1 MQYPVLPMLSKTRTT
16 YQLMI
21 ENLRKRLIDRDH
33 PARLHLIGVAGSGMS
48 GLALMLMEMGHKVSG
63 CDRVTSTETERLQG
77 LGLAFSCPHSAD
89 AVSDAEIVIYS
100 SAIREDN
107 PALSAARQLN
117 IPCVRRAECLAAILN
132 GKKGVVVSGTH
143 GKTTTSALCAHLM
156 REGRMRPCHYVGAE
170 IPVLGSNAHWNE
182 DSEYLVA
189 EGDESDGTLV
199 NYIPEHSIVLNI
211 EPEHLDHYKDLD
223 EIKAVF
229 NQLCTQTRGKII
241 YCRAHPG
248 ATDVCAKYPNSI
260 SYGWTDADYTAADV
274 QERRGRTLFT
284 VFKRDEELGRVELGI
299 PGRHN
304 VLNSLAA
311 IALATELGVD
321 FQAITR
327 GLASFAGAKRRFET
341 KYLSSFVRIV
351 DDYGHHPSEIAATL
365 QTARSLQPKR
375 LVVYFQPHR
384 YTRTQ
389 LLADD
394 FGKVLQAADLV
405 FVANVYPAS
414 ELPIAGVSGQT
425 IVDAIHKHGSVEVC
439 YLPDLTTAHHTIG
452 NALNDGDLFLTLGA
466 GNVHECGMRIARD
479 LTLLEDLK
487 RSTGEP
493 LPGKLYEP
501 MSRHTTMGVGGCA
514 QYWLE
519 PSTFLAM
526 QAAVCYCRDR
536 NIPVHLI
543 GRGSN
548 VIVRDGGLRGA
559 VIHPTGGEF
568 DTLNIQGNRLTV
580 GAGVRLKKLASVAA
594 QNGLGGIEWMDG
606 IPGNVGGSLRMNAG
620 AMGSDMVKNL
630 VSVLCLDEDGEIRK
644 HTKDELNAQY
654 RSIPVLINNFVLQ
667 AEFET
672 QPTTAE
678 EIKQGIEKTRSK
690 RKLSQPSEASAGCIF
705 KNPPEIPAGK
715 LIEELGLK
723 NACVGDACVSNIHA
737 NFIINR
743 GHAKARDITI
753 LIDMIRKEA
762 KENRGIDLKAEAQ
775 IIGDREPQ
783 F

>member
-1 MQYPVLPMLSKTRTT
+1 MLLKTRT
-16 YQLMI
+16 LHPAMI
-21 ENLRKRLIDRDH
+21 EILRKRLMDRSH

-48 GLALMLMEMGHKVSG
+48 GLALMLMEMGHHVSG
-63 CDRVTSTETERLQG
+63 CDRVTSTETERLQN

-89 AVSDAEIVIYS
+89 VVADAEIVIYS

-107 PALSAARQLN
+107 PALYAARNLN
-117 IPCVRRAECLAAILN
+117 ISCVRRADCLAAILN
-132 GKKGVVVSGTH
+132 GKKGIVVSGTH

-170 IPVLGSNAHWNE
+170 IPVLGTNAHWNE

-189 EGDESDGTLV
+189 EGDESDGTLI

-211 EPEHLDHYKDLD
+211 EPEHLDHYKNLD
-223 EIKAVF
+223 EIKEVF
-229 NQLCTQTRGKII
+229 STLCCQTRGKII
-241 YCRAHPG
+241 YCQAHPG
-248 ATDVCAKYPNSI
+248 STDVCRSYPNSI
-260 SYGWTDADYTAADV
+260 SYGWSDADYTASDV
-274 QERRGRTLFT
+274 VERRGRTLFT
-284 VFKRDEELGRVELGI
+284 VMKGGEELGRVELGI

-311 IALATELGVD
+311 IALVTEIGVD
-321 FQAITR
+321 FPSITR

-341 KYLSSFVRIV
+341 KYLSASSRIV

-365 QTARSLQPKR
+365 QTARSLQPGR

-405 FVANVYPAS
+405 FVADVYPAS
-414 ELPIAGVSGQT
+414 ELPIEGVSGET
-425 IVDAIHKHGSVEVC
+425 IINAMKQHGPVEAR
-439 YLPDLTTAHHTIG
+439 YLPDINTAHHAIG
-452 NALNDGDLFLTLGA
+452 NALRPGDLFMTLGA

-479 LTLLEDLK
+479 LALLEDLM
-487 RSTGEP
+487 RATGEAINA
-493 LPGKLYEP
+493 KLYEP
-501 MSRHTTMGVGGCA
+501 MSKRTTMGVGGCA

-519 PSTFLAM
+519 PSTFSAM
-526 QAAVCYCRDR
+526 QAAVNYCRDR
-536 NIPVHLI
+536 NIPVHVV

-548 VIVRDGGLRGA
+548 IIVRDGGLRGA
-559 VIHPTGGEF
+559 VIHPEGGEF
-568 DTLNIQGNRLTV
+568 DTLDIQDNTV
-580 GAGVRLKKLASVAA
+580 TAGAGVRLKKLVSSTSQAGIG
-594 QNGLGGIEWMDG
+594 GLEWMDG

-620 AMGSDMVKNL
+620 AMGADMSQNL
-630 VSVLCLDEDGEIRK
+630 VSLISLDEDGEIRC
-644 HTKDELNAQY
+644 HTREELNIQY
-654 RSIPVLINNFVLQ
+654 RSMPDLAHNFVLQ
-667 AEFET
+667 AVFQGQAST
-672 QPTTAE
+672 PE
-678 EIKQGIEKTRSK
+678 EITTHLDAARAK
-690 RKLSQPSEASAGCIF
+690 RKLSQPVGASAGCIF
-705 KNPPEIPAGK
+705 KNPENIPAGK
-715 LIEELGLK
+715 LIDELGLK
-723 NACVGDACVSNIHA
+723 NACVGDACVSDIHA

-762 KENRGIDLKAEAQ
+762 MENRDIDLKSEAQ
-775 IIGDREPQ
+775 VIGDRDPQ